1 MLFSV
6 NYQSKN
12 KAKADEIRCPYNQLG
27 MLYGFMKDN
36 RDKRYLIAGAS
47 SEDPGRLLEQ
57 ADIVR
62 DSVTSYT
69 IECNSI
75 LYTKKLIKDGYNAF
89 VKFPVADWE
98 TLHSFIS
105 MGVSDIYV
113 DSCLGF
119 QLGKVASLCADK
131 GIRIRVSPSLS
142 PTAAITGLK
151 PNSFFIRPEDL
162 SLFDKY
168 IDIIDFKVTNQE
180 KEDAL
185 FSIYKRGN
193 FIYNLKDLLDDC
205 TFSVPNPY
213 LKPEFGQ
220 ARVNCGQRCLI
231 PGHSCHLCETQ
242 VQLTNLV
249 YDYFKD
255 EERDKEND
263 LQ

>member
-27 MLYGFMKDN
+27 MLYEFMKDH
-36 RDKRYLIAGAS
+36 RDKRYLIAGVG
-47 SEDPGRLLEQ
+47 SEEPNRLLEQ
-57 ADIVR
+57 VDIVR
-62 DSVTSYT
+62 DSTEDYT
-69 IECNSI
+69 IECSSI
-75 LYTKKLIKDGYNAF
+75 SFTRTFIKMGYHAF
-89 VKFPVADWE
+89 VKFPVTDWE
-98 TLHSFIS
+98 TIHSFIN
-105 MGVSDIYV
+105 MGVSDIYI

-119 QLGKVASLCADK
+119 QLNKVYQLCQSK
-131 GIRIRVSPSLS
+131 EIKIRISPSLS

-162 SLFDKY
+162 SLVDKY
-168 IDIIDFKVTNQE
+168 IGVLDFKITNQE

-185 FSIYKRGN
+185 FSIYKRKS

-213 LKPEFGQ
+213 IKPEFGQ